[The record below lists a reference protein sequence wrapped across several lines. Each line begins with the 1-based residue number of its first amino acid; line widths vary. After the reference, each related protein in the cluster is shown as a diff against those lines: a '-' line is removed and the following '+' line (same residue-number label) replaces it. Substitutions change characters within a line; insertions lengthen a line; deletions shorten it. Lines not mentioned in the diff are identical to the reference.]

1 MEKIDIIDGKFT
13 IPEKHILSKDKKR
26 MTSSNG
32 LKSAVSEKRL
42 QAIAQPLTVSTRKP
56 SIKKVSLLRGRLLA
70 KPFLNGSLNVQP
82 TEEATTFQSGGGRY
96 DYKRISALQ
105 SNKIQSGCEDSNSED
120 RFSLQV
126 QHKLPHYMDSEV
138 SEEVACGEG
147 V

>member
-1 MEKIDIIDGKFT
+1 
-13 IPEKHILSKDKKR
+13 

-32 LKSAVSEKRL
+32 LKSAVSKKRM

-105 SNKIQSGCEDSNSED
+105 SNKIQFGCEDSNSED

-126 QHKLPHYMDSEV
+126 QHQLPHYMDSKV
-138 SEEVACGEG
+138 SKEVACGEG
-147 V
+147 S

>member
-1 MEKIDIIDGKFT
+1 MKY
-13 IPEKHILSKDKKR
+13 
-26 MTSSNG
+26 SNG
-32 LKSAVSEKRL
+32 LKSVVSGYGKH
-42 QAIAQPLTVSTRKP
+42 AQPLTVSTRKP

-82 TEEATTFQSGGGRY
+82 TEEATTSKSGGGRY

-105 SNKIQSGCEDSNSED
+105 PSKIQSGCEDCNSED

-138 SEEVACGEG
+138 SEEVTCGEG
-147 V
+147 S